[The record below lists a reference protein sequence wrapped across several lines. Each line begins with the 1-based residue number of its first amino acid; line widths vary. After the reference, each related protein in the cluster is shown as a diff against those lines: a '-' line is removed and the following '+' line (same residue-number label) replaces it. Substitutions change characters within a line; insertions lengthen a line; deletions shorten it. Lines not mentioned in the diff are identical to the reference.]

1 MFFGAAAA
9 REAADA
15 RIAVPA
21 LDRHKEAS

>member
-9 REAADA
+9 REAA

-21 LDRHKEAS
+21 LDRHKEAA